1 MDALVWWIGFDPPV
15 RTYPIGKVMNALAVL
30 VHVPA
35 WHGAPARVAAP
46 SMSCVR
52 VESLPTAFPFHSS
65 DSCMEIEDTGLVQST
80 MAVAST
86 GPPRFTAR
94 QRGAGS
100 GGG

>member
-1 MDALVWWIGFDPPV
+1 
-15 RTYPIGKVMNALAVL
+15 
-30 VHVPA
+30 
-35 WHGAPARVAAP
+35 
-46 SMSCVR
+46 MSCVR